1 MLANSDYEWDVKSSQ
16 GHELFLK
23 TVQAGHANILSI
35 LFEKGHF
42 PPAFNL
48 GTLVHCAA
56 EKGHAQTLSILLRN
70 EASIRAA
77 DEARKS
83 AAELGFEDVNTLW
96 KQVLLDSLFVVC
108 KNGDV
113 DAAQVLLDLHP
124 EKDPVNLIDPTH
136 NFAPTAMHHA
146 CIGGSVAMVRYLI
159 AAGAHY
165 QGTQKDPPL
174 FLAINHGHFGIYPY
188 TTRTQHTHLLS
199 HATIR
204 PGERD
209 GGRAL

>member
-16 GHELFLK
+16 EHELFLK

-42 PPAFNL
+42 PPAISL
-48 GTLVHCAA
+48 CTLVHCAA

-70 EASIRAA
+70 EARIRAA
-77 DEARKS
+77 YEARGS
-83 AAELGFEDVNTLW
+83 RPELGVEDVNKLW
-96 KQVLLDSLFVVC
+96 KQVLLDSLFIAC

-113 DAAQVLLDLHP
+113 VVAQVLLDLHP
-124 EKDPVNLIDPTH
+124 EKDAVVNLIDATH

-146 CIGGSVAMVRYLI
+146 CIGGSAEMVRFLI

-165 QGTQKDPPL
+165 QDTLNTDPPL
-174 FLAINHGHFGIYPY
+174 FLAINHGHFGNPY
-188 TTRTQHTHLLS
+188 TTRTTQHTHLYQ
-199 HATIR
+199 IW
-204 PGERD
+204 
-209 GGRAL
+209 